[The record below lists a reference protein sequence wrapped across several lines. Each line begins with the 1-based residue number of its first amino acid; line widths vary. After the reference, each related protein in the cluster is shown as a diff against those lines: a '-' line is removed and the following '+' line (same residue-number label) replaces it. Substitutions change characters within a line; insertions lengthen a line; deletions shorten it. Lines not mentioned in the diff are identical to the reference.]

1 MSTLLKWQSSQKTF
15 YVKKAI
21 VSIWNHQQINNAKLA
36 TLGEVLAYS
45 FWEKYDDTHT
55 VIRLATSWSTTQEDI
70 DKLREVL

>member
-1 MSTLLKWQSSQKTF
+1 M
-15 YVKKAI
+15 KKAI
-21 VSIWNHQQINNAKLA
+21 VSIWNHQQINNFIIIENAKLA

>member
-1 MSTLLKWQSSQKTF
+1 LL
-15 YVKKAI
+15 
-21 VSIWNHQQINNAKLA
+21 N
-36 TLGEVLAYS
+36 S

>member
-1 MSTLLKWQSSQKTF
+1 MAEQS
-15 YVKKAI
+15 KAI
-21 VSIWNHQQINNAKLA
+21 LREKGYRFYLESPTNQQFIIIENAKLA